1 MLLYLFAIQ
10 SVALSMTHLL
20 TSRHLS
26 ASLTGLLVTCMA
38 LVSGYVVHFED
49 LGDWTSWLKYV
60 SPQWWLGHPI
70 HQVSSVQTKEIYLM
84 KISHSYYSKTHS
96 PIHQVNSIGGYLRFQ
111 NFESFKVFEQNSM
124 ESTFFWVL
132 CYFC

>member
-70 HQVSSVQTKEIYLM
+70 HQVSSVETKEIYLI
-84 KISHSYYSKTHS
+84 KFSHSYS
-96 PIHQVNSIGGYLRFQ
+96 SIKLI
-111 NFESFKVFEQNSM
+111 
-124 ESTFFWVL
+124 L
-132 CYFC
+132 

>member
-70 HQVSSVQTKEIYLM
+70 HQVSSVETKKILAKSDIHITQLIVVVIKKRLIYRD
-84 KISHSYYSKTHS
+84 KIS
-96 PIHQVNSIGGYLRFQ
+96 
-111 NFESFKVFEQNSM
+111 
-124 ESTFFWVL
+124 
-132 CYFC
+132 C